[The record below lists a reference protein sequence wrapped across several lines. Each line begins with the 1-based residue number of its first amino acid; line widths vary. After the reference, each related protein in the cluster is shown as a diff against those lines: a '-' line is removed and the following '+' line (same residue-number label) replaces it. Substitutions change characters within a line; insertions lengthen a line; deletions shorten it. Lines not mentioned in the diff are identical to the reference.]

1 MKKITSLTK
10 FWKCFLVLALIATPV
25 RAFSQTVTL
34 IVESENPAQGT
45 VTINGE
51 AVSSIECTVGD
62 VVTLTAHP
70 ADHYSHSTWYE
81 AYNYYEELS
90 TSNPYV
96 ITITSDFID
105 NWDNGDG
112 EIYINAGFSAALY
125 NFSVVSVPDGI
136 GTYSNL
142 GTYPYNTN
150 VITEVTGF
158 DNVHYDFLGFSET
171 SDPNDIQNDNAYHE
185 VTILD
190 TTTLYAF
197 YQYKPQQVTVTAA
210 PNNSTLGSVTINGEP
225 TNSAVLTEQTDNTFV
240 AIPSTSGV
248 NFEGWYLVNGNQKAL
263 VSENTTM
270 IVNPPP
276 FSEPRTYEAA
286 FVGPAQT
293 LTCQVSAINE
303 GGTPAGPAASTYNSQ
318 VTIRAQVASGY
329 EFVAWYE
336 DLNGDGVFADDEIV
350 QGAGADY
357 TFYITRNRV
366 FGAKYHH
373 LPMTIT
379 ISNDATKGTLST
391 ENEFQVE
398 YNAPVTIAIDEN
410 PGYHFTGW
418 TGIASNDNPLTIE
431 HVTTN
436 YNLTANYVSTY
447 TFNATASDGG
457 SVIVT
462 PQNGTFNAGESVSAQ
477 ATADEGMVFAYWEV
491 NDGTSTSQSTDNPF
505 EVQEIHNNYEI
516 VAHFVHKYRLTLVAS
531 SPATNATFTITTTNG
546 TVTYDPTQE
555 YYFNEGT
562 EITVTVSNY
571 NTEGWGFLC
580 WKNAGAPGCLDENPE
595 ISTTFT
601 ISDHTNLEASFYNVA
616 VNRTVSYSVYP
627 ENAGT
632 VTATLITFDAN
643 NQATVPDNTTT
654 TLTANPV
661 EGYTIDYWMVNN
673 GTGNVRIDENEP
685 TITITANTTIAAY
698 FREVGNITVTI
709 RKHPFASVA
718 NVEPCDDAC
727 QLDAGRPYTLT
738 ATSLMPDDYEF
749 WGWIINGELVGR
761 KYDNE
766 LTYTFTENTTIDVWF
781 APMGEEGSLNLLT
794 YNEDSTIVTG
804 IVQAYRNQV
813 TSIVIPENHEPGH
826 TVMAIAADAFRGCTS
841 LESIYLQPTITS
853 VGNYAFAECPALT
866 AIDLSSVT
874 TLGTNVFE
882 GCSAL
887 RDVTLSDQL
896 TALPDETFRNCSA
909 LQSINLPASV
919 ASIGNRAFNGSNL
932 YFINLPASVATV
944 GTQAFMGNANLRVV
958 SINGAVESI
967 GEDAFRGCNAISRT
981 DFNGE
986 FADWFGINFE
996 NALANPAARSRNLVI
1011 NNAAISKV
1019 VVPEGVTIIKQF
1031 AFFNNNLIDTIVL
1044 AASVTGIDSNAFFRN
1059 TNLKRIIIMDGDENF
1074 DPANINVHEF
1084 AFENVNK
1091 DNVVVEVPCRFLPMA
1106 EWNGFTH
1113 IVGLGVPVLTLVQ
1126 HPGGVIRFS
1135 DDDGIPACD
1144 ATEYTYH
1151 VIAQPSSNNYRFI
1164 SWSDGLRATSRYI
1177 TITEDRTLSAI
1188 FERKE
1193 EVQALTDYTYTF
1205 EESDAAM
1212 DWFNISNG
1220 DNEWTVGNA
1229 VSRLGN
1235 KSLYVTK
1242 DNGATCSYFAANSPY
1257 TYTEVKLHN
1266 GLYKFSFNYKVGN
1279 VDLDKLSVALIPIEA
1294 GEEEDAYLHLDEV
1307 NPEGLPLYI
1316 GNLSNLYDENS
1327 WSDAYRLIDFG
1338 NEPASDNQWY
1348 RLVFFWNVT
1357 SESNDDVANFA
1368 AAVDNVS
1375 FDWMDA
1381 KPSELRA
1388 LTAALHVNIEN
1399 ENPEDGNVVYTWTE
1413 DESHLRWYDPTTGQ
1427 LIREFNISEEEVK
1440 ATRDYTDFH
1449 YQDELWIHAIPA
1461 EGYAFVAW
1469 NDGNTNANRQ
1479 FDFKAIYGL
1488 NPTYT
1493 AIFEPIPENL
1503 HIYAHVEAGAEDKG
1517 TAAIAFL
1524 NEIEIEQNMH
1534 NMIEF
1539 VSDTTIEENATYTFV
1554 LNLPQEK
1561 YAFMGWANA
1570 NGDTLSKDNPFVLEY
1585 GQMSDKLN
1593 WGRDIHI
1600 FALMNELTPCS
1611 YVDNDFFNR
1620 NMPFGQFNFRGHDL
1634 DDVTVS
1640 NIEVSVRNGQ
1650 IIVSEAAGIEVS
1662 LYDVNGRLLES
1673 KVENSQNIYFEV
1685 PTSGTYML
1693 KVGDLLTRRVVVVR

>member
-25 RAFSQTVTL
+25 KAFSQTVTL

-105 NWDNGDG
+105 NWDNGNG

-125 NFSVVSVPDGI
+125 IFSVVSVPDGI

-150 VITEVTGF
+150 VATEVTGF

-171 SDPNDIQNDNAYHE
+171 SDPNDIANNNSYHE

-190 TTTLYAF
+190 NTTLYAF
-197 YQYKPQQVTVTAA
+197 YQYKPQQVTVTAT
-210 PNNSTLGSVTINGEP
+210 PNDINLGSVTINGEP
-225 TNSAVLTEQTDNTFV
+225 TNSAQLTEQTDNTFV
-240 AIPSTSGV
+240 AIPATSGV
-248 NFEGWYLVNGNQKAL
+248 NFCGWYLVNGNQKAL
-263 VSENTTM
+263 VTENTTM
-270 IVNPPP
+270 NVNLPP

-286 FVGPAQT
+286 FVGPSQT
-293 LTCQVSAINE
+293 LNCSVSAINE

-318 VTIRAQVASGY
+318 VTIRAQVVSGY

-379 ISNDATKGTLST
+379 ITNDATKGTLST

-398 YNAPVTIAIDEN
+398 YNAPVTITVTEN

-418 TGIASNDNPLTIE
+418 TGIASNDNPLFIE
-431 HVTTN
+431 HVTTD
-436 YNLTANYVSTY
+436 YNLTANYVNTY

-457 SVIVT
+457 SVTVT
-462 PQNGTFNAGESVSAQ
+462 PQNGTFNEGESVSAQ
-477 ATADEGMVFAYWEV
+477 ATANDGMEFAYWVV
-491 NDGTSTSQSTDNPF
+491 NGTNQSTENPF
-505 EVQEIHNNYEI
+505 EVQSISSNYEI
-516 VAHFVHKYRLTLVAS
+516 VAHFVHKYRLTLAAS
-531 SPATNATFTITTTNG
+531 SPATNATFSITNNATSE

-555 YYFNEGT
+555 YFFNEGT
-562 EITVTVSNY
+562 ELTVTVTNFNS
-571 NTEGWGFLC
+571 EGWGFLC
-580 WKNAGAPGCLDENPE
+580 WKNAGAAGCLDETPE
-595 ISTTFT
+595 LSSTFT
-601 ISDHTNLEASFYNVA
+601 ISDNTNLEASFYNVA
-616 VNRTVSYSVYP
+616 VNRTVTYSVNP
-627 ENAGT
+627 VDAGT
-632 VTATLITFDAN
+632 VTGTYLSFDAN

-654 TLTANPV
+654 TLTANPA
-661 EGYTIDYWMVNN
+661 EGYTIDYWMIDN
-673 GTGNVRIDENEP
+673 GTGNVRYDEDNP
-685 TITITANTTIAAY
+685 TLTITANTTIAAY

-709 RKHPFASVA
+709 RKHPFASVG
-718 NVEPCDDAC
+718 NVDPCDDVC
-727 QLDAGRPYTLT
+727 QMDADRPYTFT
-738 ATSLMPDDYEF
+738 ATSLMPEDYEF
-749 WGWIINGELVGR
+749 WGWIIDGQLVGR

-766 LTYTFTENTTIDVWF
+766 LTISFSDDAVIDVWF
-781 APMGEEGSLNLLT
+781 APMNEEGSLNLLT

-813 TSIVIPENHEPGH
+813 TSIVIPDNPNHI
-826 TVMAIAADAFRGCTS
+826 VQAIADNAFRGCTS

-866 AIDLSSVT
+866 SIDLSSVT
-874 TLGTNVFE
+874 TLGTNVFD

-887 RDVTLSDQL
+887 REVTLSDQL
-896 TALPDETFRNCSA
+896 TALPDEIFQNCSA
-909 LQSINLPASV
+909 LQSINLPATV
-919 ASIGNRAFNGSNL
+919 TTVGHRAFNGSNL
-932 YFINLPASVATV
+932 HFVNLPVALATV
-944 GTQAFMGNANLRVV
+944 GNQAFMGNANLRVV
-958 SINGAVESI
+958 TINGGVQSF
-967 GEDAFRGCNAISRT
+967 GEDAFRGCTSISRT
-981 DFNGE
+981 SFNGV
-986 FADWFGINFE
+986 FAQWFDIDFA
-996 NALANPAARSRNLVI
+996 NAYANPAARSRNLVI

-1019 VVPEGVTIIKQF
+1019 VVPEGVTTIKQF

-1044 AASVTGIDSNAFFRN
+1044 ASSVTGIDSNAFYRN
-1059 TNLKRIIIMDGDENF
+1059 TNLKRIIINGN
-1074 DPANINVHEF
+1074 PADITVHEF

-1091 DNVVVEVPCRFLPMA
+1091 DNVVVEVPCQYLPMT

-1113 IVGLGVPVLTLVQ
+1113 IVGIGMPVLTLVQ

-1135 DDDGIPACD
+1135 DDDGIPACG

-1164 SWSDGLRATSRYI
+1164 SWSDGIRATSRYI
-1177 TITEDRTLSAI
+1177 TITHDMTLSAI
-1188 FERKE
+1188 FERKD
-1193 EVQALTDYTYTF
+1193 EVQAISDFTYTF

-1229 VSRLGN
+1229 VSRLGS

-1266 GLYKFSFNYKVGN
+1266 GLYRFNFNYKVGN
-1279 VDLDKLSVALIPIEA
+1279 VSNDNLSVALIPIA
-1294 GEEEDAYLHLDEV
+1294 SDEEEDAYLHLDEV
-1307 NPEGLPLYI
+1307 NLDNLPLYI
-1316 GNLSNLYDENS
+1316 DNLENLYDENS
-1327 WSDAYRLIDFG
+1327 WSDAYRLIDLG
-1338 NEPASDNQWY
+1338 NEPENDNQWY
-1348 RLVFFWNVT
+1348 RLVFFWNVS
-1357 SESNDDVANFA
+1357 SENNDEVADFA

-1375 FDWMDA
+1375 LDWMDV

-1388 LTAALHVNIEN
+1388 LTAALHVATEN
-1399 ENPEDGNVVYTWTE
+1399 EEEDPESGNVVYTWTE
-1413 DESHLRWYDPTTGQ
+1413 DEQHLRWYDPRTGA
-1427 LIREFNISEEEVK
+1427 LVREFNVSEEEVK

-1449 YQDELWIHAIPA
+1449 YQDELWIHAVPA

-1469 NDGNTNANRQ
+1469 NDGNTDAHRQ
-1479 FDFKAIYGL
+1479 FDFKTIYGL

-1524 NEIEIEQNMH
+1524 NEVEIEQNMH

-1561 YAFMGWANA
+1561 WAFMGWANA
-1570 NGDTLSKDNPFVLEY
+1570 NGDTLSKENPFVLHYNE
-1585 GQMSDKLN
+1585 MSDKLN

-1611 YVDNDFFNR
+1611 YEDVDFFYR
-1620 NMPFGQFNFRGHDL
+1620 NMPNGQFNFRGHDL

-1640 NIEVSVRNGQ
+1640 NVEVSVRNGQ

-1673 KVENSQNIYFEV
+1673 KVENTQNIYFEV

>member
-1 MKKITSLTK
+1 MKKSILFCQNWIKTI
-10 FWKCFLVLALIATPV
+10 LVLALLVLPMTTKAQFMLYAYP
-25 RAFSQTVTL
+25 S
-34 IVESENPAQGT
+34 SETYGT
-45 VTINGE
+45 VNGTDWYE
-51 AVSSIECTVGD
+51 QECNVGD
-62 VVTLTAHP
+62 HVTLTVAANQDYTFIGWEGSYGYP
-70 ADHYSHSTWYE
+70 SLSGVGPTFEFDITQAIYDQVMNDGGEWYLSASYVTRQVNVALVAIPE
-81 AYNYYEELS
+81 TAVTSIEGAGQISAGNYTDLNFEYDQIHWNWLGWS
-90 TSNPYV
+90 TSASEDDILVSHMRPLRV
-96 ITITSDFID
+96 TTSD
-105 NWDNGDG
+105 
-112 EIYINAGFSAALY
+112 
-125 NFSVVSVPDGI
+125 
-136 GTYSNL
+136 
-142 GTYPYNTN
+142 
-150 VITEVTGF
+150 
-158 DNVHYDFLGFSET
+158 
-171 SDPNDIQNDNAYHE
+171 
-185 VTILD
+185 D
-190 TTTLYAF
+190 TTVYTLF
-197 YQYKPQQVTVTAA
+197 RYKPQQVTVTAA

-225 TNSAVLTEQTDNTFV
+225 ANVAELTEQTDNTFV

-263 VSENTTM
+263 VTENTTM
-270 IVNPPP
+270 NVNLPP
-276 FSEPRTYEAA
+276 FSEARTYEAA

-293 LTCQVSAINE
+293 LTCLVSAINE

-357 TFYITRNRV
+357 TFNITRNRV

-436 YNLTANYVSTY
+436 YNLTANYVNTY

-457 SVIVT
+457 SVTVT

-477 ATADEGMVFAYWEV
+477 ATANDGMEFAYWVV
-491 NDGTSTSQSTDNPF
+491 NGTNQSTQNPF
-505 EVQEIHNNYEI
+505 EVQSINDNYEI
-516 VAHFVHKYRLTLVAS
+516 VAHFVHKYSLTLAAS
-531 SPATNATFTITTTNG
+531 SPATNATFSITNNATSE

-555 YYFNEGT
+555 YFFNEGT
-562 EITVTVSNY
+562 SLTVTVTNF

-698 FREVGNITVTI
+698 FREVGNVTVTI
-709 RKHPFASVA
+709 RKHPFTSVA
-718 NVEPCDDAC
+718 NVEPCDDVC
-727 QLDAGRPYTLT
+727 QLDAGRPYTFT
-738 ATSLMPDDYEF
+738 ATSLMPEDYEF

-932 YFINLPASVATV
+932 YFINLPAAVATV

-958 SINGAVESI
+958 TINGAVESF

-986 FADWFGINFE
+986 FAGWFDINFE

-1019 VVPEGVTIIKQF
+1019 VVPEGVTTIKQF

-1229 VSRLGN
+1229 VARLGN

-1242 DNGATCSYFAANSPY
+1242 DNGTTCSYFAANSPY

-1266 GLYKFSFNYKVGN
+1266 GLYKFSFNYRVGD

-1316 GNLSNLYDENS
+1316 GNLANLYDENS

-1399 ENPEDGNVVYTWTE
+1399 EDPEAGNTVYTWTE
-1413 DESHLRWYDPTTGQ
+1413 DETHLRWYDPTTGA
-1427 LIREFNISEEEVK
+1427 LIREFNIGEDEVK

-1517 TAAIAFL
+1517 TAAIAYMT
-1524 NEIEIEQNMH
+1524 EVNMH

-1539 VSDTTIEENATYTFV
+1539 VSDTTIEENATYNFV

-1570 NGDTLSKDNPFVLEY
+1570 NGDTLSKANPFVLEY

-1611 YVDNDFFNR
+1611 YDDNDFFSR

-1650 IIVSEAAGIEVS
+1650 IIVSEAVGIEVS

-1673 KVENSQNIYFEV
+1673 KVENSQNIYFDV

>member
-1 MKKITSLTK
+1 MKKKFTKGMMALPILFAMLFTSFGVNAQTAYIYFSAYPSARGTIT
-10 FWKCFLVLALIATPV
+10 VDGNAGLADYDGD
-25 RAFSQTVTL
+25 F
-34 IVESENPAQGT
+34 
-45 VTINGE
+45 
-51 AVSSIECTVGD
+51 TVG
-62 VVTLTAHP
+62 
-70 ADHYSHSTWYE
+70 STIHLSALPKTGSEFVRWE
-81 AYNYYEELS
+81 DQDGNELS
-90 TSNPYV
+90 TSENYDYEVLTDDDMEITAIFQAMVPRFTVAATVVPTGAGTV
-96 ITITSDFID
+96 IRGTGSVTSG
-105 NWDNGDG
+105 NGTTLEVSHNDETHFHYEG
-112 EIYINAGFSAALY
+112 WSFSADPTATKVATTNDY
-125 NFSVVSVPDGI
+125 YFVVTQDTMAYAHY
-136 GTYSNL
+136 TYMNQS
-142 GTYPYNTN
+142 
-150 VITEVTGF
+150 IEVT
-158 DNVHYDFLGFSET
+158 
-171 SDPNDIQNDNAYHE
+171 AY
-185 VTILD
+185 
-190 TTTLYAF
+190 
-197 YQYKPQQVTVTAA
+197 

-270 IVNPPP
+270 IVNLPP

-357 TFYITRNRV
+357 TFNITRNRV

-398 YNAPVTIAIDEN
+398 YNAPVTIEIYET

-436 YNLTANYVSTY
+436 YNLTANYVNTY

-457 SVIVT
+457 SVTVT

-477 ATADEGMVFAYWEV
+477 ATADEGMEFAYWVV
-491 NDGTSTSQSTDNPF
+491 NSTSQSTENPF
-505 EVQEIHNNYEI
+505 EVQSINDNYEI
-516 VAHFVHKYRLTLVAS
+516 VAHFVHKYSLTLAAS

-882 GCSAL
+882 GCSTL

-919 ASIGNRAFNGSNL
+919 TSIGNRAFNGSNL
-932 YFINLPASVATV
+932 YFINLPAAVATV

-958 SINGAVESI
+958 TINGAVESF

-1019 VVPEGVTIIKQF
+1019 VVPEGVTTIKQF

-1044 AASVTGIDSNAFFRN
+1044 AASVTSIDSNAFFRN

-1229 VSRLGN
+1229 VARLGN

-1388 LTAALHVNIEN
+1388 LTAALHVDIEN
-1399 ENPEDGNVVYTWTE
+1399 EDPEDGNVVYTWTE

-1427 LIREFNISEEEVK
+1427 LIREFNIGEDEVK

-1517 TAAIAFL
+1517 TAAISFL

-1539 VSDTTIEENATYTFV
+1539 VSDTTIEENATYNFV

-1570 NGDTLSKDNPFVLEY
+1570 NGDTLSKANPFVLEY

-1611 YVDNDFFNR
+1611 YDDNDFFSR

>member
-1 MKKITSLTK
+1 MKKNFTSRK
-10 FWKCFLVLALIATPV
+10 LALPFFLAMLLLSFGINAQTTRPV
-25 RAFSQTVTL
+25 QFRMSPQYGSMTVNSNPVSHGTTIEFAVGETIHIHAEPLNSSYLFNGWTNNGGIEFADASSQD
-34 IVESENPAQGT
+34 Q
-45 VTINGE
+45 
-51 AVSSIECTVGD
+51 D
-62 VVTLTAHP
+62 VVIPDGTTQFRIVANFVENVPFYTVSAFVVPPTAGEVP
-70 ADHYSHSTWYE
+70 LAVREVQEGNSTTVVVNPLNADHFVFTGWALSDDPTDTKVCETE
-81 AYNYYEELS
+81 AYE
-90 TSNPYV
+90 
-96 ITITSDFID
+96 IID
-105 NWDNGDG
+105 IHEDKMV
-112 EIYINAGFSAALY
+112 YAHY
-125 NFSVVSVPDGI
+125 
-136 GTYSNL
+136 TYLNQQ
-142 GTYPYNTN
+142 
-150 VITEVTGF
+150 IEVT
-158 DNVHYDFLGFSET
+158 
-171 SDPNDIQNDNAYHE
+171 AY
-185 VTILD
+185 
-190 TTTLYAF
+190 
-197 YQYKPQQVTVTAA
+197 

-270 IVNPPP
+270 TVNLPP

-398 YNAPVTIAIDEN
+398 YNDPVTIEIYEN

-436 YNLTANYVSTY
+436 YNLTANYVNTY

-477 ATADEGMVFAYWEV
+477 ATADDGMEFAYWVV
-491 NDGTSTSQSTDNPF
+491 NSTSQSTENPF
-505 EVQEIHNNYEI
+505 EVQSINDNYEI
-516 VAHFVHKYRLTLVAS
+516 VAHFVHKYSLTLAAS

-673 GTGNVRIDENEP
+673 GTGNVRIDEANP
-685 TITITANTTIAAY
+685 TLTITANTTIAAY
-698 FREVGNITVTI
+698 FREVGNVTVTI

-919 ASIGNRAFNGSNL
+919 TSIGPRAFNGSNL
-932 YFINLPASVATV
+932 YHVNLPSALTTV
-944 GTQAFMGNANLRVV
+944 GNQAFMGNANLRVV
-958 SINGAVESI
+958 TINGAVESF

-1019 VVPEGVTIIKQF
+1019 VVPEGVTTIKQF

-1044 AASVTGIDSNAFFRN
+1044 ASSVTGIDSNAFYRN
-1059 TNLKRIIIMDGDENF
+1059 TNLKRIIIMGDPTE
-1074 DPANINVHEF
+1074 ITVHEF

-1091 DNVVVEVPCRFLPMA
+1091 DNVVVEVLCDYLPMA

-1229 VSRLGN
+1229 VARLGN

-1316 GNLSNLYDENS
+1316 GNLANLYDENS

-1388 LTAALHVNIEN
+1388 LTAALHVDIEN
-1399 ENPEDGNVVYTWTE
+1399 EDPEDGNVVYTWTE

-1427 LIREFNISEEEVK
+1427 LIREFNIGEEEVK

-1469 NDGNTNANRQ
+1469 NDGN
-1479 FDFKAIYGL
+1479 
-1488 NPTYT
+1488 
-1493 AIFEPIPENL
+1493 ENL

-1517 TAAIAFL
+1517 TAAISFL

-1539 VSDTTIEENATYTFV
+1539 VSDTTIEENATYNFV

-1611 YVDNDFFNR
+1611 YDDNDFFSR

-1640 NIEVSVRNGQ
+1640 NVEVSVRNGQ

>member
-1 MKKITSLTK
+1 MKNFYKKTCLFLFAVLLGSATAFGQTITVSV
-10 FWKCFLVLALIATPV
+10 FA
-25 RAFSQTVTL
+25 
-34 IVESENPAQGT
+34 ESDLMGTENHGT
-45 VTINGE
+45 VTINGGTASVTCSLNEVITLE
-51 AVSSIECTVGD
+51 ATPLAPYVFN
-62 VVTLTAHP
+62 
-70 ADHYSHSTWYE
+70 TWYE
-81 AYNYYEELS
+81 GAMTGNVLS
-90 TSNPYV
+90 TENPAE
-96 ITITSDFID
+96 ITITSELMNIAASTG
-105 NWDNGDG
+105 NVL
-112 EIYINAGFSAALY
+112 YIVGSFAAPNY
-125 NFSVVSVPDGI
+125 EFNVVSVPAGV
-136 GTYSNL
+136 GTYANV
-142 GTYPYNTN
+142 GTYPYGTN
-150 VITEVTGF
+150 VTTEISNY
-158 DNVHYDFLGFSET
+158 DDVHYDFIGWSLTDSP
-171 SDPNDIQNDNAYHE
+171 DDIIQGYSYHYYD
-185 VTILD
+185 VTITD
-190 TTTLYAF
+190 NTTLYAF

-225 TNSAVLTEQTDNTFV
+225 ANVAELTEQTDNTFV
-240 AIPSTSGV
+240 AVPAANNV
-248 NFEGWYLVNGNQKAL
+248 NFCGWYLVNGNQKAL
-263 VSENTTM
+263 VTENTTM
-270 IVNPPP
+270 NVNLPP

-286 FVGPAQT
+286 FVGSGQT
-293 LTCQVSAINE
+293 LSCSVSAINQ
-303 GGTPAGPAASTYNSQ
+303 GGIPAGPAASTYNSQ

-357 TFYITRNRV
+357 TFNITRNRV

-379 ISNDATKGTLST
+379 ITNDATKGTLST

-398 YNAPVTIAIDEN
+398 YNAPVTIAISEN

-418 TGIASNDNPLTIE
+418 TGIASNDNPLFIE
-431 HVTTN
+431 HVTTD
-436 YNLTANYVSTY
+436 YNLTANYVNTY

-457 SVIVT
+457 SVTVT
-462 PQNGTFNAGESVSAQ
+462 PQNGTFNEGESVSAQ
-477 ATADEGMVFAYWEV
+477 ATANDGMEFAYWVV
-491 NDGTSTSQSTDNPF
+491 NGTSQSTENPF
-505 EVQEIHNNYEI
+505 EVQSINDNYEI
-516 VAHFVHKYRLTLVAS
+516 VAHFVHKYSLTLAAS
-531 SPATNATFTITTTNG
+531 SPATNATFSITNNATSE

-555 YYFNEGT
+555 YFFNEGT
-562 EITVTVSNY
+562 ELTVTVTNFNS
-571 NTEGWGFLC
+571 EGWGFLC
-580 WKNAGAPGCLDENPE
+580 WKNAGAAGCLDETPE
-595 ISTTFT
+595 LSSTFT
-601 ISDHTNLEASFYNVA
+601 ISDNTNLEASFYNVA
-616 VNRTVSYSVYP
+616 VNRTVTYSVNP
-627 ENAGT
+627 VDAGT
-632 VTATLITFDAN
+632 VTGTYLSFDAN

-654 TLTANPV
+654 TLTANPA
-661 EGYTIDYWMVNN
+661 EGYTIDYWMIDN
-673 GTGNVRIDENEP
+673 GTGNVRYDEDNP
-685 TITITANTTIAAY
+685 TLTITANTTIAAY

-709 RKHPFASVA
+709 RKHPFASVG
-718 NVEPCDDAC
+718 NVDPCDDVC
-727 QLDAGRPYTLT
+727 QMDADRPYTFT
-738 ATSLMPDDYEF
+738 ATSLMPEDYEF
-749 WGWIINGELVGR
+749 WGWIIDGQLVGR

-766 LTYTFTENTTIDVWF
+766 LTISFSDDAVIDVWF
-781 APMGEEGSLNLLT
+781 APMNEEGSLNLLT

-813 TSIVIPENHEPGH
+813 TSIVIPDNPNHI
-826 TVMAIAADAFRGCTS
+826 VQAIADNAFRGCTS

-866 AIDLSSVT
+866 SIDLSSVT
-874 TLGTNVFE
+874 TLGTNVFD

-887 RDVTLSDQL
+887 REVTLSDQL
-896 TALPDETFRNCSA
+896 TALPDEIFQNCSA
-909 LQSINLPASV
+909 LQSINLPATV
-919 ASIGNRAFNGSNL
+919 TTVGHRAFNGSNL
-932 YFINLPASVATV
+932 HFVNLPAALATV
-944 GTQAFMGNANLRVV
+944 GNQAFMGNANLRVV
-958 SINGAVESI
+958 TINGGVQSF
-967 GEDAFRGCNAISRT
+967 GEDAFRGCTSISRT
-981 DFNGE
+981 SFNGV
-986 FADWFGINFE
+986 FAQWFDIDFA
-996 NALANPAARSRNLVI
+996 NAYANPAARSRNLVI

-1019 VVPEGVTIIKQF
+1019 VVPEGVTTIKQF

-1044 AASVTGIDSNAFFRN
+1044 ASSVTGIDSNAFYRN
-1059 TNLKRIIIMDGDENF
+1059 TNLKRIIINGN
-1074 DPANINVHEF
+1074 PADITVHEF

-1091 DNVVVEVPCRFLPMA
+1091 DNVVVEVPCQYLPMT

-1113 IVGLGVPVLTLVQ
+1113 IVGIGMPVLSLVQ
-1126 HPGGVIRFS
+1126 HPGGVVRFS
-1135 DDDGIPACD
+1135 DDDGIPACGSS
-1144 ATEYTYH
+1144 EYTYH

-1164 SWSDGLRATSRYI
+1164 SWSDGIRATSRYI
-1177 TITEDRTLSAI
+1177 TITHDMTLSAI

-1193 EVQALTDYTYTF
+1193 EVQAISDFTYTF

-1266 GLYKFSFNYKVGN
+1266 GLYRFNFNYKVGN
-1279 VDLDKLSVALIPIEA
+1279 VSNDNLSVALIPIA
-1294 GEEEDAYLHLDEV
+1294 SDEEEDAYLHLDEV
-1307 NPEGLPLYI
+1307 NLDNLPLYI
-1316 GNLSNLYDENS
+1316 DNLENLYDENS
-1327 WSDAYRLIDFG
+1327 WSDAYRLIDLG
-1338 NEPASDNQWY
+1338 NEPENDNQWY
-1348 RLVFFWNVT
+1348 RLVFFWNVS
-1357 SESNDDVANFA
+1357 SENNDEVADFA

-1375 FDWMDA
+1375 LDWMDV

-1388 LTAALHVNIEN
+1388 LTAALHVAIEN
-1399 ENPEDGNVVYTWTE
+1399 EEEDPESGNVVYTWTE
-1413 DESHLRWYDPTTGQ
+1413 DEQHLRWYDPRTGA
-1427 LIREFNISEEEVK
+1427 LVREFNVSEEEVK

-1449 YQDELWIHAIPA
+1449 YQDELWIHAVPA

-1469 NDGNTNANRQ
+1469 NDGNTDAHRQ
-1479 FDFKAIYGL
+1479 FDFKTIYGL

-1517 TAAIAFL
+1517 TAAIAYMT
-1524 NEIEIEQNMH
+1524 EVNMH

-1539 VSDTTIEENATYTFV
+1539 VSDTTIEPEATYTFV

-1570 NGDTLSKDNPFVLEY
+1570 NGDTLSKENPFVLEY

-1593 WGRDIHI
+1593 WERDIHV

-1611 YVDNDFFNR
+1611 YEDVDFFYR
-1620 NMPFGQFNFRGHDL
+1620 NMPNGQFNFRGHDL

-1640 NIEVSVRNGQ
+1640 NIEVSARNGQ

>member
-1 MKKITSLTK
+1 MKKTIISRK
-10 FWKCFLVLALIATPV
+10 LALPLFLAMLLLSFGINAQTTRPIQFRMSPQYGSMTVNSNPV
-25 RAFSQTVTL
+25 SH
-34 IVESENPAQGT
+34 GT
-45 VTINGE
+45 TI
-51 AVSSIECTVGD
+51 SFTVGETIHIHAEPLNSSYLFNGWTNNGGIEFADASSQDQD
-62 VVTLTAHP
+62 VVIPDGTTQIRIVANFVENVPFYTVSAFVVPPTAGEVPLAVREVQEGNSTTVVVNPLDVDHFAFYGWTLSDNPT
-70 ADHYSHSTWYE
+70 DTRVCETE
-81 AYNYYEELS
+81 AYE
-90 TSNPYV
+90 
-96 ITITSDFID
+96 ITDIHE
-105 NWDNGDG
+105 NKMV
-112 EIYINAGFSAALY
+112 YAHY
-125 NFSVVSVPDGI
+125 
-136 GTYSNL
+136 TYLNQQ
-142 GTYPYNTN
+142 
-150 VITEVTGF
+150 IEVT
-158 DNVHYDFLGFSET
+158 
-171 SDPNDIQNDNAYHE
+171 AY
-185 VTILD
+185 
-190 TTTLYAF
+190 
-197 YQYKPQQVTVTAA
+197 
-210 PNNSTLGSVTINGEP
+210 PNNSTLGSVAINGEP

-270 IVNPPP
+270 NVNLPP

-293 LTCQVSAINE
+293 LTCLVSAINE

-357 TFYITRNRV
+357 TFNITRNRV

-398 YNAPVTIAIDEN
+398 YNAPVTIEISEN

-436 YNLTANYVSTY
+436 YNLTTNYVNTY

-457 SVIVT
+457 SVTVT

-477 ATADEGMVFAYWEV
+477 ATANDGMEFAYWVV
-491 NDGTSTSQSTDNPF
+491 NGTSQSTENPF
-505 EVQEIHNNYEI
+505 EVQSINDNYEI

-673 GTGNVRIDENEP
+673 GTDNVRIDENEP

-698 FREVGNITVTI
+698 FREVGNVTVTI
-709 RKHPFASVA
+709 RKHPFTSVA
-718 NVEPCDDAC
+718 NVEPCDDVC
-727 QLDAGRPYTLT
+727 QLDAGRPYTFT
-738 ATSLMPDDYEF
+738 ATSLMPEDYEF

-932 YFINLPASVATV
+932 YFINLPAAVATV

-958 SINGAVESI
+958 TINGAVESF

-1019 VVPEGVTIIKQF
+1019 VVPEGVTTIKQF

-1044 AASVTGIDSNAFFRN
+1044 ASSVTGIDSNAFFRN
-1059 TNLKRIIIMDGDENF
+1059 TNLKRIIIMG
-1074 DPANINVHEF
+1074 DPAEITVHEF

-1091 DNVVVEVPCRFLPMA
+1091 DNVVVEVLCEYLPMA

-1229 VSRLGN
+1229 VARLGN

-1388 LTAALHVNIEN
+1388 LTAALHVDIEN

-1539 VSDTTIEENATYTFV
+1539 VSDTTIEENATYNFV

-1570 NGDTLSKDNPFVLEY
+1570 NGDTLSKANPFVLEY

-1600 FALMNELTPCS
+1600 FALMNELNPCS
-1611 YVDNDFFNR
+1611 YDDNDFFSR

-1634 DDVTVS
+1634 DDVTIS
-1640 NIEVSVRNGQ
+1640 NIEVSVRNDQ